1 MGGTIF
7 VPASL
12 LVFYDSM
19 TPKPNLDI
27 APKRKSATTPPI
39 AQLDQTQ
46 ATKFEEAM
54 GTPAKKSPDLVNPG
68 QAKKRFWKDWDKR
81 RKIIFTVVVIA
92 ILVAAGLVYWF
103 VFASPGKITLPEI
116 IPPAAEE
123 PLGPMTHSPLTGLE
137 VPTATAEQTPM
148 ALVIENMSSI
158 RPQSGLSRADVVYEF
173 LAEGGIT
180 RFLAIFASTDVT
192 EPNVIGPIRSLR
204 AYMIPVSLELLAP
217 VYHVGGAPNALE
229 LAKEWKM
236 RDVNQFFDSKYFWR
250 DSSVNGQGS
259 PHNVWT
265 RMPEVKYAVRDHGWP
280 QDDGKT
286 IVAWK
291 FKDEA
296 PIDQRGNVNQINVQF
311 SSGSYNVEWTYD
323 KTKNRYA
330 RSQAGVEHTDR
341 NTKEQLT
348 ARNVVVQY
356 CQIDAISGDDKG
368 RIDVKNDEGEGAA
381 LVFNDGK
388 VTEATWK
395 KKDRNSRTI
404 FYDKATGEEMKFIPG
419 NFWIEVPPE
428 SKQTTWEEGTD

>member
-1 MGGTIF
+1 
-7 VPASL
+7 
-12 LVFYDSM
+12 M

-27 APKRKSATTPPI
+27 APRRKPSAVPPP
-39 AQLDQTQ
+39 ADL
-46 ATKFEEAM
+46 AANKNTKFEEAM
-54 GTPAKKSPDLVNPG
+54 GKPEKKSPALIIPDKK
-68 QAKKRFWKDWDKR
+68 KKRFWKDWDR
-81 RKIIFTVVVIA
+81 RQKIIFIVVLVA
-92 ILVAAGLVYWF
+92 IIVAAGLVYWF
-103 VFASPGKITLPEI
+103 VFANPGQITLPEI
-116 IPPAAEE
+116 IPPAVEE
-123 PLGPMTHSPLTGLE
+123 PKGPMTHSPLTGLE

-148 ALVIENMSSI
+148 AIVVENMSSI
-158 RPQSGLSRADVVYEF
+158 RPQSGLSDADVVYEF

-180 RFLAIFASTDVT
+180 RFLAIFASNDVI
-192 EPNVIGPIRSLR
+192 EPNVIGPVRSLR

-236 RDVNQFFDSKYFWR
+236 RDVNQFFDSTYFWR
-250 DSSVNGQGS
+250 DSAVNGNGS

-265 RMPEVKYAVRDHGWP
+265 RMPQVKYAVRDHSWP
-280 QDDGKT
+280 QDDGKN

-291 FKDEA
+291 FRDEA
-296 PIDQRGNVNQINVQF
+296 PLDQRGNVDKINVQF

-419 NFWIEVPPE
+419 NFWIEVPPVD
-428 SKQTTWEEGTD
+428 KVTTWTEAGS